1 MLVTGLS
8 CLLEASA
15 EELEEIVERIGV
27 DALRGV
33 LSVKPHSVNAISGW
47 QAKINLPREHHHRS
61 LACIRE
67 ILDASTLDETARQLA
82 LDTFVI
88 LARAESNVHGIPV
101 ENVTFHEVGALD
113 SILDICISAA
123 LFSKL
128 APKNFYCSPLPI
140 CDGVIKC
147 EHGYLSTPAP
157 AVQEMLTDVPVYG
170 LASSGETITPTAI
183 AFLRA
188 SGARFGN
195 WPEVNIKRIVRV
207 YGGRILPDVPNGAI
221 FSLAEEFSVSEC

>member
-1 MLVTGLS
+1 
-8 CLLEASA
+8 
-15 EELEEIVERIGV
+15 
-27 DALRGV
+27 
-33 LSVKPHSVNAISGW
+33 VNAISGW

-61 LACIRE
+61 LASIRE

-88 LARAESNVHGIPV
+88 LARAEASVHDIPV
-101 ENVTFHEVGALD
+101 EKVTFHEVGALD
-113 SILDICISAA
+113 SILDICVSAA
-123 LFSKL
+123 LFSKI

-147 EHGYLSTPAP
+147 EHGDLATPAP

-195 WPEVNIKRIVRV
+195 WPAVSVKRIVRV
-207 YGGRILPDVPNGAI
+207 YGGRILPGVPNGAI
-221 FSLAEEFSVSEC
+221 FSLAEEFSLSEH